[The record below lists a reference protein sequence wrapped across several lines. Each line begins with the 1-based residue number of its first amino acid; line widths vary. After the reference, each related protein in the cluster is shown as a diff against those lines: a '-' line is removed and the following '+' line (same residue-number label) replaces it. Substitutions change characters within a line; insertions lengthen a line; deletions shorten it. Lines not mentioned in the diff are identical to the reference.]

1 MVSFTTAVKNGF
13 KKGFDFKGCATRAEF
28 WWWNLFVFLIRLP
41 LAAIFK
47 YTPYTLENPILHA
60 LPNICIYTLVVV
72 DIILFLPNL
81 SILIRRLHDV
91 GKSGWICLQ
100 LFIPIWNLIVS
111 VKILVLTLQE
121 SDSYNHPQT
130 TNKE

>member
-41 LAAIFK
+41 FAAIFK

-60 LPNICIYTLVVV
+60 LPNICIYTLVVI

-91 GKSGWICLQ
+91 GKSGRICLQ
-100 LFIPIWNLIVS
+100 LFIPIWNLIVT
-111 VKILVLTLQE
+111 VIILLFK
-121 SDSYNHPQT
+121 S
-130 TNKE
+130 